1 MRTRR
6 WLLPLFASA
15 LLAGCVTTPRQMAPP
30 TLIDA
35 AIPDG
40 FSTNVRLLSIDRQG
54 FLQQSPALLKG
65 IRHAADGSLDIL
77 ALSGGGAGGAFGAG
91 ALVGLSRAHARPS
104 FELVTGV
111 SAGALI
117 APFAFLGPD
126 WDTQLAEAFTGQ
138 ASASLQRSPLMSVA
152 SRLLF
157 PQGFGRHDPLA
168 ALVDHYVSDAMI
180 AAVARE
186 WATGR
191 RLIVATTDLDKQET
205 VLWDMGAIAARGG
218 AVARKLFR
226 DMLVASASV
235 PGVFPPV
242 LIPVHEGG
250 HRYEEMHVDGGVT
263 TSLFAAPLIA
273 QILPSDLRLLRGAH
287 LYVIVNGQLVA
298 APITTRLSTPAILER
313 SFSAQTTYK
322 TRETLALTLGFAERY
337 GLHLRVSEIP
347 GDYPFGSF
355 IDFRPR
361 HLRALFDYAA
371 ACAAQGRLWMT
382 PEQSL
387 HRNLD
392 SPQPSPGGAVAC
404 PAPAP

>member
-1 MRTRR
+1 MRIRR

-157 PQGFGRHDPLA
+157 PQG
-168 ALVDHYVSDAMI
+168 
-180 AAVARE
+180 
-186 WATGR
+186 
-191 RLIVATTDLDKQET
+191 
-205 VLWDMGAIAARGG
+205 
-218 AVARKLFR
+218 
-226 DMLVASASV
+226 
-235 PGVFPPV
+235 
-242 LIPVHEGG
+242 
-250 HRYEEMHVDGGVT
+250 
-263 TSLFAAPLIA
+263 
-273 QILPSDLRLLRGAH
+273 
-287 LYVIVNGQLVA
+287 
-298 APITTRLSTPAILER
+298 
-313 SFSAQTTYK
+313 
-322 TRETLALTLGFAERY
+322 
-337 GLHLRVSEIP
+337 
-347 GDYPFGSF
+347 
-355 IDFRPR
+355 
-361 HLRALFDYAA
+361 
-371 ACAAQGRLWMT
+371 
-382 PEQSL
+382 
-387 HRNLD
+387 
-392 SPQPSPGGAVAC
+392 
-404 PAPAP
+404 

>member
-1 MRTRR
+1 MRIRR

-77 ALSGGGAGGAFGAG
+77 ALSGGGAGGAFG
-91 ALVGLSRAHARPS
+91 
-104 FELVTGV
+104 
-111 SAGALI
+111 AGALI

-226 DMLVASASV
+226 DVLVASASV

>member
-1 MRTRR
+1 MSRCRS
-6 WLLPLFASA
+6 LSLSLALA
-15 LLAGCVTTPRQMAPP
+15 LLAGCVTTPRQAAPP
-30 TLIDA
+30 ALIDA
-35 AIPDG
+35 AVPDG
-40 FSTNVRLLSIDRQG
+40 FERNVRVLSIDRVG
-54 FLQQSPALLKG
+54 FERESPVLLQG
-65 IRHAADGSLDIL
+65 IRRAADGTLDIL

-91 ALVGLSRAHARPS
+91 ALVGLDRAHARPR

-126 WDTQLAEAFTGQ
+126 WDAQLVEAFTGQ
-138 ASASLQRSPLMSVA
+138 ASANLQRSPAMSVA

-157 PQGFGRHDPLA
+157 PQGFGKHDPLA

-186 WATGR
+186 WAGGR

-218 AVARKLFR
+218 TAARKLFR
-226 DMLVASASV
+226 DVLVASASV

-242 LIPVHEGG
+242 LIRVHEGSR
-250 HRYEEMHVDGGVT
+250 HYEEMHVDGGVT

-273 QILPSDLRLLRGAH
+273 QILPVNLTLLHGAH

-298 APITTRLSTPAILER
+298 APSTTRLSTPAILER

-355 IDFRPR
+355 IDFRPQ

-371 ACAAQGRLWMT
+371 GCAAQGRLWMT
-382 PEQSL
+382 PAQSIR
-387 HRNLD
+387 RNLE
-392 SPQPSPGGAVAC
+392 PPRPSARGAVDC